1 MKAIFLNFEGK
12 NFPYIET
19 MGAML
24 SFKHETGIEASAI
37 TPEDTENN
45 LKYIYHVVKA
55 YCRRNK
61 EEFNY
66 TFEEF
71 ADRLEFGAYIQLISD
86 INEAVM
92 EKLNANDG
100 GEDSKND

>member
-12 NFPYIET
+12 KYPYIET

-24 SFKHETGIEASAI
+24 SFKNETGMDASDI

-55 YCRRNK
+55 QCRRNK

-66 TFEEF
+66 SFEEF
-71 ADRLEFGAYIQLISD
+71 ADHLEFGDYIQLISD
-86 INEAVM
+86 ISAAVM
-92 EKLNANDG
+92 EKVAANS
-100 GEDSKND
+100 GENSKND